1 MYLEGKGCTKNI
13 QKGLQELSAAAS
25 LGHLKSQK
33 KLGDAYYFGKITTKN
48 LERAYTYYL
57 MAAENGDPYS
67 MYSVGYMIVKK
78 EYMWV
83 DRFEGIKWLQKASY
97 KGYEAATKLLNNL

>member
-1 MYLEGKGCTKNI
+1 
-13 QKGLQELSAAAS
+13 
-25 LGHLKSQK
+25 
-33 KLGDAYYFGKITTKN
+33 
-48 LERAYTYYL
+48 

-97 KGYEAATKLLNNL
+97 KGDEAATKLLNNL